1 MIKMAEKQEIIIR
14 YYREGKS
21 ARKISRELGLSRKTV
36 SKYISQYESAL
47 AQSQQNDGQVLN
59 VCLITPPRYQTANR
73 SKRCLSQA
81 LKKRL
86 DEYWQQNQQKKQQG
100 LRKQVLLKQDIHQAL
115 EKDGFKVGYTTVCNY
130 LRAKAKPA
138 IEVFIR
144 QHYEPATSC
153 EFDWAEVRL
162 EIAGRETRLYLAV
175 FTSSYSNY
183 RFALLFNRQDTLA
196 FLESH
201 VAFFAHCEGVF
212 HQMVYDNMRVA
223 VAQFIGHKEREP
235 TLALRQLSSHY
246 RYRFRFCN
254 IAKGNEKGHVERS
267 VEYVRRKAFGASH
280 SFESLEGAQHHLLHT
295 VAGLNAT
302 VREGKSAQALFEQ
315 EKSRLWPYPG
325 RMSCYL
331 LEHLKVDKQSTVCYK
346 TNHYSV
352 PDRLAG
358 CMLEVKVEAQQL
370 AFFHQGQLVA
380 THSRSYQRHHWQ
392 MQLEHYLNTLGYK
405 PGALTN
411 ATAFKQSSRPLQQLY
426 ERYFRENTR
435 SFIYLLQYCHKHQI
449 TTEQLLDTAQEL
461 IRYCPCDVTA
471 DKLMALLG
479 NQPCPQEASARNGGL
494 IEQLCEAQLQEITA
508 LFTP

>member
-21 ARKISRELGLSRKTV
+21 ARSISRELGLSRKTV

-47 AQSQQNDGQVLN
+47 AQRQQKGEQVLDA
-59 VCLITPPRYQTANR
+59 CLITPPRYQSGNR
-73 SKRCLSQA
+73 TKRCLSEA
-81 LKKRL
+81 LQKRL
-86 DEYWQQNQQKKQQG
+86 DEYWQQNQLKKQQG

-115 EKDGFKVGYTTVCNY
+115 QKDGFKVGYTTVCNY

-138 IEVFIR
+138 VEVFIR
-144 QHYEPATSC
+144 QQYEPGTSC

-162 EIAGRETRLYLAV
+162 QIAGRETRLYLAV

-183 RFALLFNRQDTLA
+183 RFALLFNRQVTLA

-201 VAFFAHCEGVF
+201 VAFFAHCGGVF

-223 VAQFIGHKEREP
+223 VARFIGHKEREP
-235 TLALRQLSSHY
+235 TLALGQLSGHY

-280 SFESLEGAQHHLLHT
+280 CFENLEQAQQHLLET

-315 EKSRLWPYPG
+315 EKAHLWPYPG
-325 RMSCYL
+325 KMSCYL
-331 LEHLKVDKQSTVCYK
+331 LEHLRVDKQSTVCYK

-358 CMLEVKVEAQQL
+358 CMLEVKVQAEQL

-380 THSRSYQRHHWQ
+380 THPRSYQRHHWQ
-392 MQLEHYLNTLGYK
+392 LKLEHYLNTLGYK
-405 PGALTN
+405 PGALAG
-411 ATAFKQSSRPLQQLY
+411 ATAFKQSHWPLQQLY
-426 ERYFRENTR
+426 QQYLREDAR
-435 SFIYLLQYCHKHQI
+435 SFIHLLQYCHKHQI
-449 TTEQLLDTAQEL
+449 SENQLLETAQEL
-461 IRYCPCDVTA
+461 IRYCPCDITA

-479 NQPCPQEASARNGGL
+479 NQPCPQEAPARKAGL
-494 IEQLCEAQLQEITA
+494 IEQLCEAQLQ
-508 LFTP
+508 